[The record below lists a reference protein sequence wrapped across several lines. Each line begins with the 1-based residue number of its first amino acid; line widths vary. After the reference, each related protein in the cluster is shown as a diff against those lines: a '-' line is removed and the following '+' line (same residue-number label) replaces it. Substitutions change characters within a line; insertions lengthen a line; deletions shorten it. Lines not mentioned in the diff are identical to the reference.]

1 MNIQPKALATRSS
14 SRATN
19 VNVKALL
26 RAYNVNDRMKT
37 LVIKGVSM
45 AKKTISATKYEE
57 LPEQARREL
66 DEFARIIYDI
76 YQSEKRNR
84 EARDE

>member
-1 MNIQPKALATRSS
+1 
-14 SRATN
+14 
-19 VNVKALL
+19 
-26 RAYNVNDRMKT
+26 
-37 LVIKGVSM
+37 M

-66 DEFARIIYDI
+66 DEFVRIIYDI
-76 YQSEKRNR
+76 YQLEKRNR

>member
-1 MNIQPKALATRSS
+1 M
-14 SRATN
+14 
-19 VNVKALL
+19 V
-26 RAYNVNDRMKT
+26 
-37 LVIKGVSM
+37 
-45 AKKTISATKYEE
+45 KKTISATKYEE

-76 YQSEKRNR
+76 YQSENRNR

>member
-1 MNIQPKALATRSS
+1 M
-14 SRATN
+14 
-19 VNVKALL
+19 V
-26 RAYNVNDRMKT
+26 
-37 LVIKGVSM
+37 
-45 AKKTISATKYEE
+45 KKTISATKYEE

-84 EARDE
+84 KARDE

>member
-1 MNIQPKALATRSS
+1 
-14 SRATN
+14 
-19 VNVKALL
+19 
-26 RAYNVNDRMKT
+26 MKT

-66 DEFARIIYDI
+66 DEFVRIIYDI
-76 YQSEKRNR
+76 YQLEKRNR
-84 EARDE
+84 ETRDE

>member
-1 MNIQPKALATRSS
+1 MQKLY
-14 SRATN
+14 
-19 VNVKALL
+19 L

-66 DEFARIIYDI
+66 DEFVRIIYDI
-76 YQSEKRNR
+76 YQLEKKKQRGTR
-84 EARDE
+84 

>member
-1 MNIQPKALATRSS
+1 
-14 SRATN
+14 
-19 VNVKALL
+19 
-26 RAYNVNDRMKT
+26 
-37 LVIKGVSM
+37 M